1 MTNLVQYLVRFF
13 LRWVPDAFVVAAL
26 LSLLTF
32 ALAIGVADYPAQAAL
47 ESWGDSFW
55 DLLTFTNQIVLTLL
69 FGYAFANTPPVRRV
83 LLALAGLARSPG
95 AAYGMACLIT
105 GVCALFNWGMSLIA
119 GGIMSRAI
127 GESCRRAG
135 VKVHY
140 PLLVASAFS
149 GFVIWHQGLSS
160 SIGLALATPGHFLEE
175 EVGLISISQTIL
187 SPWSLVVAM
196 IVLCT
201 MPFVMAAL
209 RPRSEAEI
217 EEIPDRLLAP
227 ENAPSAR
234 SPAHPRLRTTRLSE
248 YSDRLLGVAEKNVEE
263 SRALTP
269 AQRVEK
275 SAILNLLIVGCG
287 VFYLW
292 VHFVVRGDGLNLN
305 ILNFSFLVA
314 GLLLA
319 GSPIRYVGII
329 VEGGKVA
336 VPFLLQYPF
345 YAAISGV
352 MADSGLAQMV
362 VELFTS
368 ISSTRTLPFFGFLSG
383 GALNLFVPSGGGQW
397 AVQGPIMMEAAQR
410 VGADVPRVAM
420 SVALGDQWTN
430 LIQPLAII
438 PVLTIAGIHLREIMG
453 YCFVA
458 LAWSGLLFSLALLV

>member
-217 EEIPDRLLAP
+217 EEIPDRLL
-227 ENAPSAR
+227 
-234 SPAHPRLRTTRLSE
+234 
-248 YSDRLLGVAEKNVEE
+248 GVAEKIVEE

-368 ISSTRTLPFFGFLSG
+368 ISSARTLPFFGFLSG

>member
-26 LSLLTF
+26 LTLLTF

-217 EEIPDRLLAP
+217 EEIPDRLL
-227 ENAPSAR
+227 
-234 SPAHPRLRTTRLSE
+234 
-248 YSDRLLGVAEKNVEE
+248 GVAEKIVED

-292 VHFVVRGDGLNLN
+292 VHFVVRGDCLNLN

-329 VEGGKVA
+329 VEGGRVA

-368 ISSTRTLPFFGFLSG
+368 ISSARTLPFFGFLSG

-438 PVLTIAGIHLREIMG
+438 PVVTIAGIHLREIMG

-458 LAWSGLLFSLALLV
+458 LAWSGLLFSIALLV